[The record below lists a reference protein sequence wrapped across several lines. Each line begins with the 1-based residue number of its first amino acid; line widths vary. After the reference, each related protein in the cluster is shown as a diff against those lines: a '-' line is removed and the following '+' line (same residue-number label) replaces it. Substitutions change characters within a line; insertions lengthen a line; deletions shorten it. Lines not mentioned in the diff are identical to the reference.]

1 MARFTL
7 GDQVTISTG
16 GEKGTIVGESNGLYD
31 VRIGTSETRRGLRA
45 RDLKRF
51 VPESSSPLGSSF
63 MMDIPGVTGVPIGPG
78 GYDSFMAQLRAS
90 GAKVTTAGG
99 ETKEGQA
106 AFAAEVQASV
116 AEMERN
122 PDSARARQNRAMAD
136 QLASSSML
144 DPAEADA
151 ACRAQQ
157 EKLTERRAKGKTSH
171 YILCNGPAVAS
182 CGRCKSVKYCS
193 RNCQKLNWSRHKPAC
208 AAARKIE
215 GGLKS
220 RTGKS
225 GDSARCGDA
234 ERRRLAHYLRGAATF
249 DFREVDDSRAS
260 AGGRARV
267 SVWTDLLALFGGR
280 AGGVVAIFLTHN
292 TRSALGS

>member
-31 VRIGTSETRRGLRA
+31 VRIGTSETCRGLRA

-51 VPESSSPLGSSF
+51 VPEFSSPLGSSF

-122 PDSARARQNRAMAD
+122 PNSARARQNRAMAD

-157 EKLTERRAKGKTSH
+157 EKLTE
-171 YILCNGPAVAS
+171 
-182 CGRCKSVKYCS
+182 
-193 RNCQKLNWSRHKPAC
+193 
-208 AAARKIE
+208 
-215 GGLKS
+215 
-220 RTGKS
+220 
-225 GDSARCGDA
+225 
-234 ERRRLAHYLRGAATF
+234 
-249 DFREVDDSRAS
+249 
-260 AGGRARV
+260 
-267 SVWTDLLALFGGR
+267 
-280 AGGVVAIFLTHN
+280 
-292 TRSALGS
+292 